1 MLALPLPGSGLRL
14 TPKGIEA
21 EETGALIPVDRDL
34 LRNLRA
40 WLPYG
45 AAEFA
50 RTMNRENILEID
62 AVPSLPKPYYL
73 LWGVL
78 RRAGLRPGPNPALSV
93 MFTDKTFPHE
103 HPEVPPISESGGF
116 VLNGSCTDISKSR
129 VARVFEDVFG
139 YPLAIDPTTHRGPA
153 VEKGEGNGIH
163 DGRIVS
169 TPRAALPGR
178 VYQRVIDNRVGD
190 DRVDGG
196 AFVEDL
202 RCPTVFGE
210 IGVVCAKR
218 RPTRDRFAN
227 LNTSCE
233 LREPEDVFSALELTR
248 ITAFCQAMRLDWGG
262 LDILRDRG
270 DGRIY
275 IVDVN
280 KTDMPVLV
288 LSTEEK
294 LEVSDRL
301 AKLLRAG
308 VEARLETSAH
318 TR

>member
-21 EETGALIPVDRDL
+21 EETGALIPVDREL
-34 LRNLRA
+34 LRNVRA
-40 WLPYG
+40 WLSYG
-45 AAEFA
+45 IAEFA
-50 RTMNRENILEID
+50 RTMNRENILEIG
-62 AVPSLPKPYYL
+62 AVPRLPKPYYL

-78 RRAGLRPGPNPALSV
+78 RRAGLRPGPNPALSI

-103 HPEVPPISESGGF
+103 HPEAPGSGF
-116 VLNGSCTDISKSR
+116 VLNGNCTDISKSR

-139 YPLAIDPTTHRGPA
+139 YPLAVDPTTHRGPV

-178 VYQRVIDNRVGD
+178 VYQRAVDNRVE
-190 DRVDGG
+190 DG
-196 AFVEDL
+196 ALVEDL
-202 RCPTVFGE
+202 RCPTVFGQ

-218 RPTRDRFAN
+218 RPTRERFAN

-233 LREPEDVFSALELTR
+233 LREPEDVFSSTELDR
-248 ITAFCQAMRLDWGG
+248 IARFCARMQLDWGG
-262 LDILRDRG
+262 LDILRDRN

-288 LSTEEK
+288 LSTAEK

-301 AKLLRAG
+301 ARLLRAG
-308 VEARLETSAH
+308 VEARLSVEAGLATPAPA
-318 TR
+318 R